1 MVSNAGLTKDVNNI
15 HYGKSENIHID
26 PMSSEHSVN
35 VSLET
40 HLVSALEP
48 LLFITD
54 ASLSIRLAQH
64 LSDPRGII
72 PYDILLSV
80 SRWSRSATGSSALRA
95 CSPPL
100 DPNSYTMIAL
110 LAGTTTSPERKF
122 GPYQPPQEPER
133 LVAQEKRERKA
144 ITTIINGVL
153 SIIGSG
159 AAAWI
164 GSERTNWRQE
174 WVSRQAVIMLFCAD
188 PVQRVLFALFVAVV
202 VAISETALYIIWQSR
217 SSSHLTTAKT
227 RKHIRAKKEDNENP
241 SLPNHSYTNED
252 DRGGLRLRIQKKP
265 TSNENLQ

>member
-1 MVSNAGLTKDVNNI
+1 
-15 HYGKSENIHID
+15 
-26 PMSSEHSVN
+26 MSSEHSVN

-174 WVSRQAVIMLFCAD
+174 W
-188 PVQRVLFALFVAVV
+188 RVLFALFVAVV

-241 SLPNHSYTNED
+241 SLPNHSPTNED